1 MKTLIEVTDKT
12 MVTLLDKIEQISH
25 VDVFIVKVIINL
37 SLKDSLWLTITQF
50 TVKCKVERMAEF
62 TRMDISAGSDQP
74 IMY

>member
-37 SLKDSLWLTITQF
+37 SLKDSL
-50 TVKCKVERMAEF
+50 
-62 TRMDISAGSDQP
+62 
-74 IMY
+74 